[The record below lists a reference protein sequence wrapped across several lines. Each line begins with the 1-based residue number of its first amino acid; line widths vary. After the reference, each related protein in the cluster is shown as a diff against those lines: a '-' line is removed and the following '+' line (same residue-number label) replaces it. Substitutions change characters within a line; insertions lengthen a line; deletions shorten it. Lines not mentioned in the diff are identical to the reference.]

1 MQRAHDPKRY
11 RFEFTTK
18 DSQSSIK
25 KLYGDCKS
33 GGYTTNNTEYGLI
46 ETKLCCDTD
55 TKMVYYSFERKG
67 KVYPLAP
74 YLKEGKFVKILEVP
88 GYDNTYVFASADF

>member
-1 MQRAHDPKRY
+1 
-11 RFEFTTK
+11 
-18 DSQSSIK
+18 
-25 KLYGDCKS
+25 
-33 GGYTTNNTEYGLI
+33 
-46 ETKLCCDTD
+46 
-55 TKMVYYSFERKG
+55 MVYYSFERKG